1 LAAEAGALSAG
12 SSRFVREVF
21 ACYGSMSLTE
31 PVADLIRLGLLP
43 NPEPL
48 RAAP

>member
-1 LAAEAGALSAG
+1 
-12 SSRFVREVF
+12 VF

-43 NPEPL
+43 DPERQ